1 MNNTTVTRLHLV
13 RHGETEEN
21 QRGILVGS
29 TDVALCENGRVQA
42 RDLAGLTRSLP
53 LDAIFVSPMLRTVE
67 TAILAFGPQAR
78 LVTDSRLKEC
88 HFGEWEGL
96 YFAEI
101 AGRYPEVWQNWLRDW
116 EHTPIPGGE
125 TFALF
130 SQRLVAFCEEIL
142 HKHPGQNLALV
153 THGGCIR
160 TLLSHYL
167 CGSAGGGN
175 WKFKVENA
183 TMTTLEFAEGF
194 PILTAFNWRG

>member
-1 MNNTTVTRLHLV
+1 MNESIVTRLHLI

-42 RDLAGLTRSLP
+42 RDLAGLARSLP

-67 TAILAFGPQAR
+67 TAILAFGPKAR
-78 LVTDSRLKEC
+78 MSTDSRLKEC

-101 AGRYPEVWQNWLRDW
+101 AGRYPEIWQNWLRDW
-116 EHTPIPGGE
+116 EHTQIPGGE
-125 TFALF
+125 TFSLF
-130 SQRLVAFCEEIL
+130 TQRLITFCDEIL
-142 HKHPGQNLALV
+142 REHPGQNLAMV

-167 CGSAGGGN
+167 CGSASVGY

-183 TMTTLEFAEGF
+183 TIITLEFAESFPMLTGF
-194 PILTAFNWRG
+194 NRR

>member
-42 RDLAGLTRSLP
+42 RDLAGLARSLP

-101 AGRYPEVWQNWLRDW
+101 AGRYPEVWQNWLKDW